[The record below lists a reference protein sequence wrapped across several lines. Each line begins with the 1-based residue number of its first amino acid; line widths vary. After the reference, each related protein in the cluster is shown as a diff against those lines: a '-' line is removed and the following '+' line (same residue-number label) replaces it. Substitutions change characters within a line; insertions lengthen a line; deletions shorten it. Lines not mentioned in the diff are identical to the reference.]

1 MTKEQFERAK
11 EIEDELMKLI
21 ILSEK
26 IQKGYPQKME
36 GLEVDLTPAW
46 LKYQVDALRLFNERK
61 AVLEA
66 EFVNL

>member
-11 EIEDELMKLI
+11 EIEDELGKLI

-26 IQKGYPQKME
+26 IQTGYFRKTE
-36 GLEVDLTPAW
+36 GLEVDLTAAW
-46 LKYQVDALRLFNERK
+46 LKYQVEAIQLCKERK
-61 AVLEA
+61 ALLEA